1 MRLTRYV
8 LAWTAIANL
17 VQTILRISQ
26 LTHPVG
32 HTFSIVQCSCGPFA
46 NNIQELRQSGSDRL
60 MLDVCAKNCDFHS
73 GIICQ
78 SLLEAITGTLVV
90 RVYCSEIERVRERE
104 RERGVACQWPVG
116 FMWPINICFYWLTV
130 GIWCEVDSGS
140 HFGRVQ
146 RVK

>member
-60 MLDVCAKNCDFHS
+60 MLDVCARNCDFHS

-90 RVYCSEIERVRERE
+90 RVYCSERERE
-104 RERGVACQWPVG
+104 GEGEGGCLPVACR
-116 FMWPINICFYWLTV
+116 FYVADKYLLLL
-130 GIWCEVDSGS
+130 VDCRYLVRS
-140 HFGRVQ
+140 
-146 RVK
+146 